1 MRTYSRIMLCKSI
14 FYGSLSFFNSATLI
28 AFFSL
33 LVSTGSSFSG
43 RVMLRP
49 PVMLIWFYWTSYWGG
64 FLSSLA
70 SFSSFDEMKDWSA
83 MLYCFARILRWALVA
98 GKPCT
103 YSSIWS
109 RRNCEF
115 LLKKG
120 YARTISMGTIVSS
133 WLCSFSFGLS
143 LAWSIYA
150 LSISL

>member
-1 MRTYSRIMLCKSI
+1 MRTYSRMMLCRSI
-14 FYGSLSFFNSATLI
+14 FCGSLSFFNSATLI
-28 AFFSL
+28 AFLSL
-33 LVSTGSSFSG
+33 LLSTGNYFSG
-43 RVMLRP
+43 SVMLRP
-49 PVMLIWFYWTSYWGG
+49 PVMFIWFFWASCSGI

-83 MLYCFARILRWALVA
+83 MLYCFARIFRWALVA

-109 RRNCEF
+109 RRMCEF

-133 WLCSFSFGLS
+133 WLCSFSLGLS
-143 LAWSIYA
+143 LAWSICA
-150 LSISL
+150 LIISL